1 VLRVVAI
8 IIFPAFVSSLTS
20 LKPRD
25 NGQYRLLS
33 SLVTGMSG
41 GVEMP
46 TMSLCR
52 PQISLS
58 LTVYP

>member
-8 IIFPAFVSSLTS
+8 IIFPAFVSGLTS

-33 SLVTGMSG
+33 AL
-41 GVEMP
+41 
-46 TMSLCR
+46 L
-52 PQISLS
+52 
-58 LTVYP
+58 